1 MKKNSFYKKMIMS
14 VAGAALV
21 SVGLNQSPNNAFNS
35 GVTEVS
41 AAKKTKKVKTV
52 GANSAVYQK
61 KGKKMVKTKKTIKV
75 GKKVHV
81 YAKKTV
87 KGKTYYKIGK
97 NQYVKA
103 ANVDGKTRKAG
114 KKTVLYTRS
123 GKVIKNRKVRKGQKI
138 KVYGGVVTIKGK
150 KYYSTKYGY
159 IKVSA
164 LTKKAPVVKP
174 NNDTSDNTSTPT
186 TTKPVE
192 NNSNGSN
199 GSTTGSNSNG
209 SNSANSSASN
219 SSSSGSIS
227 VPTGN
232 DSSSNNTGSNG
243 SSSNG
248 GSSNGSGST
257 GSSSNNTN
265 SNSSDN
271 NSSNSSGSN
280 SSDNNSSNGSGS
292 NSSDNN
298 SNDSDSN
305 SSGNNSSND
314 SGSNSSDNN
323 NSNSSGSNSSDNNSS
338 NDSGSNSSE
347 NNNSNDSG
355 SSSSDNN
362 SSNGSGSSSSD
373 NNSSN
378 DSGSNSSDNN
388 NSNSSGSN
396 SSDNNSNDSGS
407 NSSDNNSSN
416 DSGSNSSD
424 NNSSNGSGSNSSDN
438 NSSNSSESNYAENT
452 IVIPSDYT
460 LEKVNKAD
468 ASGATTEDIRALDN
482 ASSTGMK
489 TNKFKSESQAD
500 DEEIVDLNALTDS
513 QSKELSDFFVKM
525 LNSVRAQ
532 LNEKPIHTD
541 PNNQKLANDIAAI
554 YLRNKKFGFVT
565 ETEPTGHYV
574 KGIVEAAHNN
584 GLNIHENN
592 IEDLNTNFQIEGSTS
607 IFTEKT
613 SMTQAK
619 KFVYNAIVG
628 MLFGGTTEEDGTIK
642 EGTEYHHAASLLK
655 DDNLTGAVSFHN
667 AKPDSGLGAGY
678 GVTVTHFILINQSTI
693 DYSTYNGGTYMPTS
707 QN

>member
-41 AAKKTKKVKTV
+41 AAKKTKKAKTV
-52 GANSAVYQK
+52 GANSVVYQK

-97 NQYVKA
+97 NQYIKA
-103 ANVDGKTRKAG
+103 ANVDGKTRQAG

-123 GKVIKNRKVRKGQKI
+123 GKVIKNSKVRKGQKI

-164 LTKKAPVVKP
+164 LDKKAPVAKP
-174 NNDTSDNTSTPT
+174 DNDTSDNTSTPT

-199 GSTTGSNSNG
+199 GSTAGSNSNG
-209 SNSANSSASN
+209 SNAANSSASN
-219 SSSSGSIS
+219 SSSSSSIS

-271 NSSNSSGSN
+271 NSSN
-280 SSDNNSSNGSGS
+280 
-292 NSSDNN
+292 
-298 SNDSDSN
+298 
-305 SSGNNSSND
+305 
-314 SGSNSSDNN
+314 
-323 NSNSSGSNSSDNNSS
+323 
-338 NDSGSNSSE
+338 
-347 NNNSNDSG
+347 
-355 SSSSDNN
+355 
-362 SSNGSGSSSSD
+362 
-373 NNSSN
+373 
-378 DSGSNSSDNN
+378 
-388 NSNSSGSN
+388 
-396 SSDNNSNDSGS
+396 DSGS
-407 NSSDNNSSN
+407 NSSDNNSS
-416 DSGSNSSD
+416 DS
-424 NNSSNGSGSNSSDN
+424 SGSNSSDN
-438 NSSNSSESNYAENT
+438 NSSNSSDSNSSDNNNSNSSESNYAVNT
-452 IVIPSDYT
+452 IVIPKDYT
-460 LEKVNKAD
+460 WEKVSKAD
-468 ASGATTEDIRALDN
+468 KEPIDENLRALDR
-482 ASSTGMK
+482 ASSEGMK
-489 TNKFKSESQAD
+489 TNRFKSESKND
-500 DEEIVDLNALTDS
+500 DEEIIDLNKLTKD
-513 QSKELSDFFVKM
+513 QNIKLTNFFIKI
-525 LNSVRAQ
+525 LNSARTQ
-532 LNEKPIHTD
+532 LGLKEIYAD
-541 PNNQKLANDIAAI
+541 PKNQKLANDIAAI
-554 YLRNKKFGFVT
+554 YLRDKKFGFVT

-584 GLNIHENN
+584 GLNIYENN
-592 IEDLNTNFQIEGSTS
+592 IEDANINFQTDGSTS
-607 IFTEKT
+607 RFTEKT

-619 KFVYNAIVG
+619 KFVYDGIVG
-628 MLFGGTTEEDGTIK
+628 MLFGGTTEEDGTIR
-642 EGTEYHHAASLLK
+642 EGTEYHHAASLLA

-693 DYSTYNGGTYMPTS
+693 DYSNYNGGTYKPAD
-707 QN
+707 QK

>member
-97 NQYVKA
+97 NQYIKA

-123 GKVIKNRKVRKGQKI
+123 GKVIKNSKVRKGQKI

-292 NSSDNN
+292 NSS
-298 SNDSDSN
+298 
-305 SSGNNSSND
+305 
-314 SGSNSSDNN
+314 
-323 NSNSSGSNSSDNNSS
+323 
-338 NDSGSNSSE
+338 
-347 NNNSNDSG
+347 NNNSND
-355 SSSSDNN
+355 
-362 SSNGSGSSSSD
+362 
-373 NNSSN
+373 
-378 DSGSNSSDNN
+378 
-388 NSNSSGSN
+388 SGSN

-407 NSSDNNSSN
+407 NSSDNNNSN
-416 DSGSNSSD
+416 DSGSNSSG
-424 NNSSNGSGSNSSDN
+424 NNSSNGSDSNSSGNNSSNDSDSNSSDN

-525 LNSVRAQ
+525 LNSVRVQ

-554 YLRNKKFGFVT
+554 YLKNKKFGFVT
-565 ETEPTGHYV
+565 KTEPTGHYV
-574 KGIVEAAHNN
+574 NGIVQAAQNN
-584 GLNIHENN
+584 GLNIDDNY

-619 KFVYNAIVG
+619 KFVYDAIVG
-628 MLFGGTTEEDGTIK
+628 MLFGGTTEEDGTIR

-693 DYSTYNGGTYMPTS
+693 DYSNKYGGTYKPTS

>member
-97 NQYVKA
+97 NQYIKA
-103 ANVDGKTRKAG
+103 ANVDGKTREAG

-123 GKVIKNRKVRKGQKI
+123 GKVIKNSKVRKGQKI

-271 NSSNSSGSN
+271 NNSNSSSSN
-280 SSDNNSSNGSGS
+280 SSDNNS
-292 NSSDNN
+292 
-298 SNDSDSN
+298 
-305 SSGNNSSND
+305 
-314 SGSNSSDNN
+314 
-323 NSNSSGSNSSDNNSS
+323 
-338 NDSGSNSSE
+338 
-347 NNNSNDSG
+347 
-355 SSSSDNN
+355 
-362 SSNGSGSSSSD
+362 
-373 NNSSN
+373 
-378 DSGSNSSDNN
+378 
-388 NSNSSGSN
+388 
-396 SSDNNSNDSGS
+396 SNDSGS

-424 NNSSNGSGSNSSDN
+424 NNSSNGSGSNSSDNNSSNDSGSSSSDNNNSNGSGSNSSDNNSNDSGSNSSDNNNSNSSGSNSSDNSSNDSGSNSSDNSSNDSGSNSSDN

-500 DEEIVDLNALTDS
+500 DEKIVDLNALTNS

-525 LNSVRAQ
+525 LNSVRVQ

-554 YLRNKKFGFVT
+554 YLKNKKFGFVT

-574 KGIVEAAHNN
+574 NGIVQAAQNN
-584 GLNIHENN
+584 GLNINDN
-592 IEDLNTNFQIEGSTS
+592 YIEDLNTNFQIEGSTS
-607 IFTEKT
+607 IFTEKI

-619 KFVYNAIVG
+619 KFVYDAIVG
-628 MLFGGTTEEDGTIK
+628 MLFGGTTEEDGTIR

-693 DYSTYNGGTYMPTS
+693 EYSNRHGGTYKPTG
-707 QN
+707 QK

>member
-1 MKKNSFYKKMIMS
+1 MS

-35 GVTEVS
+35 GVTDVS
-41 AAKKTKKVKTV
+41 AAKKTKKAKTV

-81 YAKKTV
+81 FAKKTV

-97 NQYVKA
+97 NQYIKA

-123 GKVIKNRKVRKGQKI
+123 GKVIKNSKVRKGQKI
-138 KVYGGVVTIKGK
+138 KVYGGLVTIKGK

-164 LTKKAPVVKP
+164 LAKKAPVVKP

-186 TTKPVE
+186 TPKPVE

-199 GSTTGSNSNG
+199 GSTAGSNSNG
-209 SNSANSSASN
+209 SNATNSSVSN

-271 NSSNSSGSN
+271 NSSNESGST
-280 SSDNNSSNGSGS
+280 
-292 NSSDNN
+292 
-298 SNDSDSN
+298 
-305 SSGNNSSND
+305 
-314 SGSNSSDNN
+314 
-323 NSNSSGSNSSDNNSS
+323 
-338 NDSGSNSSE
+338 
-347 NNNSNDSG
+347 
-355 SSSSDNN
+355 
-362 SSNGSGSSSSD
+362 SSD

-388 NSNSSGSN
+388 S
-396 SSDNNSNDSGS
+396 SNDSGS

-525 LNSVRAQ
+525 LNSVRVQ

-541 PNNQKLANDIAAI
+541 PKNQKLANDIAAI
-554 YLRNKKFGFVT
+554 YLRDKKFGFVT

-584 GLNIHENN
+584 GLNIYENN
-592 IEDLNTNFQIEGSTS
+592 IEDAGINFQTEGSTS

-619 KFVYNAIVG
+619 KFVYGTIVG
-628 MLFGGTTEEDGTIK
+628 MLFGGTTKEDGTIR
-642 EGTEYHHAASLLK
+642 EGTEYHHAASLLA

-693 DYSTYNGGTYMPTS
+693 DYSNYKGGTYKPTS

>member
-35 GVTEVS
+35 SVTEVS
-41 AAKKTKKVKTV
+41 AAKKTKKAKTV

-81 YAKKTV
+81 IAKKTV

-97 NQYVKA
+97 NQYIKA

-138 KVYGGVVTIKGK
+138 KVYGGLVTIKGK

-186 TTKPVE
+186 TNKPVE

-199 GSTTGSNSNG
+199 GSTAGSNSNG
-209 SNSANSSASN
+209 SNATNSSASN
-219 SSSSGSIS
+219 SSSSGNIS

-248 GSSNGSGST
+248 SSSNGSGST

-280 SSDNNSSNGSGS
+280 SSDNNSSNS
-292 NSSDNN
+292 
-298 SNDSDSN
+298 
-305 SSGNNSSND
+305 

-323 NSNSSGSNSSDNNSS
+323 NSNGSESNSSDNNSS
-338 NDSGSNSSE
+338 NDSGS
-347 NNNSNDSG
+347 
-355 SSSSDNN
+355 SSSDNN
-362 SSNGSGSSSSD
+362 SSD
-373 NNSSN
+373 
-378 DSGSNSSDNN
+378 
-388 NSNSSGSN
+388 SSGSN
-396 SSDNNSNDSGS
+396 SG
-407 NSSDNNSSN
+407 
-416 DSGSNSSD
+416 
-424 NNSSNGSGSNSSDN
+424 DN
-438 NSSNSSESNYAENT
+438 NSSNSSETNYAENT
-452 IVIPSDYT
+452 IVIPKDYT
-460 LEKVNKAD
+460 WEKVSKAD
-468 ASGATTEDIRALDN
+468 KEPIDENLRALDR
-482 ASSTGMK
+482 ASSEGMK
-489 TNKFKSESQAD
+489 TNRFKSESKND
-500 DEEIVDLNALTDS
+500 DEEIIDLNKLTKD
-513 QSKELSDFFVKM
+513 QNIKLTNFFIKL
-525 LNSVRAQ
+525 LNSARTQ
-532 LNEKPIHTD
+532 LGLKEIYAD
-541 PNNQKLANDIAAI
+541 PKNQKLANDIAAI
-554 YLRNKKFGFVT
+554 YLRDRKFGLVT
-565 ETEPTGHYV
+565 DTEPTGHYV
-574 KGIVEAAHNN
+574 KGISEAAKKN
-584 GLNIHENN
+584 GLNIEDNY
-592 IEDLNTNFQIEGSTS
+592 IEDLSMNLQTAGPSDIYK
-607 IFTEKT
+607 EKT
-613 SMTQAK
+613 SITQAK
-619 KFVYNAIVG
+619 QFIYDGIVG
-628 MLFGGTTEEDGTIK
+628 MLFGGTTGNDGTIM
-642 EGTEYHHAASLLK
+642 EGTEYHHARSLLYPT
-655 DDNLTGAVSFHN
+655 NITGAVSFHYGV
-667 AKPDSGLGAGY
+667 PEDGIGAGY
-678 GVTVTHFILINQSTI
+678 GEVVTHFILIPDFAIQVSDSNK
-693 DYSTYNGGTYMPTS
+693 GTYKPTS

>member
-1 MKKNSFYKKMIMS
+1 MKKNSFYKKMMMS

-35 GVTEVS
+35 GVTDVS
-41 AAKKTKKVKTV
+41 AAKKTKNAKTV
-52 GANSAVYQK
+52 GANSVVYQK

-97 NQYVKA
+97 NQYIKA

-164 LTKKAPVVKP
+164 LAKKAPVVKP

-199 GSTTGSNSNG
+199 GSTAGSNSNG
-209 SNSANSSASN
+209 SNAANSSASN
-219 SSSSGSIS
+219 SSSSGSTS

-271 NSSNSSGSN
+271 NSSN
-280 SSDNNSSNGSGS
+280 
-292 NSSDNN
+292 
-298 SNDSDSN
+298 
-305 SSGNNSSND
+305 
-314 SGSNSSDNN
+314 
-323 NSNSSGSNSSDNNSS
+323 
-338 NDSGSNSSE
+338 
-347 NNNSNDSG
+347 
-355 SSSSDNN
+355 
-362 SSNGSGSSSSD
+362 
-373 NNSSN
+373 
-378 DSGSNSSDNN
+378 
-388 NSNSSGSN
+388 
-396 SSDNNSNDSGS
+396 DSGS

-416 DSGSNSSD
+416 DSGSNGSD
-424 NNSSNGSGSNSSDN
+424 NNSSDSSGSNSSDN

-525 LNSVRAQ
+525 LNSVRVQ

-541 PNNQKLANDIAAI
+541 PKNQKLANDIAAI
-554 YLRNKKFGFVT
+554 YLRDKKFGFVT

-584 GLNIHENN
+584 GLNIYENN
-592 IEDLNTNFQIEGSTS
+592 IEDAGINFQTEGSTS

-619 KFVYNAIVG
+619 KFVYGTIVG
-628 MLFGGTTEEDGTIK
+628 MLFGGTTKEDGTIR
-642 EGTEYHHAASLLK
+642 EGTEYHHAASLLA

-693 DYSTYNGGTYMPTS
+693 DYSNYKGGTYKPTS

>member
-41 AAKKTKKVKTV
+41 AAKKTKKAKTV
-52 GANSAVYQK
+52 GANSVVYQK

-97 NQYVKA
+97 NQYIKA
-103 ANVDGKTRKAG
+103 ANVDGKTRQAG

-123 GKVIKNRKVRKGQKI
+123 GKVIKNSKVRKGQKI

-164 LTKKAPVVKP
+164 LAKKAPVVKP
-174 NNDTSDNTSTPT
+174 DNDTSDNTSTPT

-199 GSTTGSNSNG
+199 GSTAGSNSNG
-209 SNSANSSASN
+209 SNAANSSASN
-219 SSSSGSIS
+219 SSSSGSTS

-280 SSDNNSSNGSGS
+280 SSDNNNSNGSE
-292 NSSDNN
+292 
-298 SNDSDSN
+298 
-305 SSGNNSSND
+305 
-314 SGSNSSDNN
+314 
-323 NSNSSGSNSSDNNSS
+323 SNSSDNNSS
-338 NDSGSNSSE
+338 N
-347 NNNSNDSG
+347 
-355 SSSSDNN
+355 SSD
-362 SSNGSGSSSSD
+362 
-373 NNSSN
+373 
-378 DSGSNSSDNN
+378 
-388 NSNSSGSN
+388 
-396 SSDNNSNDSGS
+396 
-407 NSSDNNSSN
+407 
-416 DSGSNSSD
+416 
-424 NNSSNGSGSNSSDN
+424 SNSSDN

-500 DEEIVDLNALTDS
+500 DEEIVDLNSLTDS

-554 YLRNKKFGFVT
+554 YLRDKKFGFVT

-584 GLNIHENN
+584 GLNIYENN
-592 IEDLNTNFQIEGSTS
+592 IEDAAINFQTEGSTS

-619 KFVYNAIVG
+619 KFVYDAIVG
-628 MLFGGTTEEDGTIK
+628 MLFGGTTEKDGTIR
-642 EGTEYHHAASLLK
+642 EGTEYHHAASLLA

-678 GVTVTHFILINQSTI
+678 GVTDTHFILINQSTI
-693 DYSTYNGGTYMPTS
+693 DYSNYKGGTYKPAE
-707 QN
+707 QK

>member
-35 GVTEVS
+35 SVTEVS
-41 AAKKTKKVKTV
+41 AAKKTKKAKTV

-81 YAKKTV
+81 IAKKTV

-97 NQYVKA
+97 NQYIKA

-138 KVYGGVVTIKGK
+138 KVYGGLVTIKGK

-186 TTKPVE
+186 TNKPVE

-199 GSTTGSNSNG
+199 GSTAGSNSNG
-209 SNSANSSASN
+209 SNATNSSASN
-219 SSSSGSIS
+219 SSSSGNIS

-271 NSSNSSGSN
+271 NS
-280 SSDNNSSNGSGS
+280 
-292 NSSDNN
+292 
-298 SNDSDSN
+298 
-305 SSGNNSSND
+305 ND

-323 NSNSSGSNSSDNNSS
+323 NSNGS
-338 NDSGSNSSE
+338 E
-347 NNNSNDSG
+347 
-355 SSSSDNN
+355 
-362 SSNGSGSSSSD
+362 
-373 NNSSN
+373 
-378 DSGSNSSDNN
+378 SNSSDNN
-388 NSNSSGSN
+388 NSNGSE
-396 SSDNNSNDSGS
+396 
-407 NSSDNNSSN
+407 
-416 DSGSNSSD
+416 SNSSD
-424 NNSSNGSGSNSSDN
+424 NNSSNGS
-438 NSSNSSESNYAENT
+438 ETNYAENT
-452 IVIPSDYT
+452 IVIPKDYT
-460 LEKVNKAD
+460 WEKVSKAD
-468 ASGATTEDIRALDN
+468 KEPIDENLRALDR
-482 ASSTGMK
+482 ASSEGMK
-489 TNKFKSESQAD
+489 TNRFKSESKND
-500 DEEIVDLNALTDS
+500 DEEIIDLNKLTKD
-513 QSKELSDFFVKM
+513 QNIKLTNFFIKL
-525 LNSVRAQ
+525 LNSARTQ
-532 LNEKPIHTD
+532 LGLKEIYAD
-541 PNNQKLANDIAAI
+541 PKNQKLANDIAAI
-554 YLRNKKFGFVT
+554 YLRDRKFGLVT
-565 ETEPTGHYV
+565 DTEPTGHYV
-574 KGIVEAAHNN
+574 KGISEAAKKN
-584 GLNIHENN
+584 GLNIEDNY
-592 IEDLNTNFQIEGSTS
+592 IEDLSMNLQTAGPSDIYK
-607 IFTEKT
+607 EKT
-613 SMTQAK
+613 SITQAK
-619 KFVYNAIVG
+619 QFIYDGIVG
-628 MLFGGTTEEDGTIK
+628 MLFGGTTGNDGTIM
-642 EGTEYHHAASLLK
+642 EGTEYHHARSLLYPT
-655 DDNLTGAVSFHN
+655 NITGAASFHYGVPEN
-667 AKPDSGLGAGY
+667 GIGAGY
-678 GVTVTHFILINQSTI
+678 GEVVTHFILIADFAIQNS
-693 DYSTYNGGTYMPTS
+693 DSNKGTYKPTG

>member
-97 NQYVKA
+97 NQYIKA

-192 NNSNGSN
+192 NNNNGSN

-271 NSSNSSGSN
+271 NNSNSSSSN
-280 SSDNNSSNGSGS
+280 SSDNNS
-292 NSSDNN
+292 
-298 SNDSDSN
+298 
-305 SSGNNSSND
+305 
-314 SGSNSSDNN
+314 
-323 NSNSSGSNSSDNNSS
+323 
-338 NDSGSNSSE
+338 
-347 NNNSNDSG
+347 
-355 SSSSDNN
+355 
-362 SSNGSGSSSSD
+362 
-373 NNSSN
+373 
-378 DSGSNSSDNN
+378 
-388 NSNSSGSN
+388 
-396 SSDNNSNDSGS
+396 SNDSGS

-438 NSSNSSESNYAENT
+438 NSSNSSETNYAENT
-452 IVIPSDYT
+452 IVIPKDYT
-460 LEKVNKAD
+460 WEKVSKAD
-468 ASGATTEDIRALDN
+468 KEPIDENLRALDR
-482 ASSTGMK
+482 ASSEGMK
-489 TNKFKSESQAD
+489 TNRFKSESKND
-500 DEEIVDLNALTDS
+500 DEEIIDLNKLTKD
-513 QSKELSDFFVKM
+513 QNIKLTNFFIKL
-525 LNSVRAQ
+525 LNSARTQ
-532 LNEKPIHTD
+532 LGLKEIYAD
-541 PNNQKLANDIAAI
+541 PKNQKLANDIAAI
-554 YLRNKKFGFVT
+554 YLRDRKFGLVT
-565 ETEPTGHYV
+565 DTEPTGHYV
-574 KGIVEAAHNN
+574 KGISEAAKKN
-584 GLNIHENN
+584 GLNIEDNY
-592 IEDLNTNFQIEGSTS
+592 IEDLSMNLQTAGPSDIYK
-607 IFTEKT
+607 EKT
-613 SMTQAK
+613 SITQAK
-619 KFVYNAIVG
+619 QFIYDGIVG
-628 MLFGGTTEEDGTIK
+628 MLFGGTTGNDGTIM
-642 EGTEYHHAASLLK
+642 EGTEYHHARSLLYPT
-655 DDNLTGAVSFHN
+655 NITGAVSFHYGV
-667 AKPDSGLGAGY
+667 PEDGIGAGY
-678 GVTVTHFILINQSTI
+678 GEVVTHFILIPDFAIQVSDSNK
-693 DYSTYNGGTYMPTS
+693 GTYKPTG
-707 QN
+707 QK

>member
-1 MKKNSFYKKMIMS
+1 MKKNSFYKKMMMS

-41 AAKKTKKVKTV
+41 AAKKTKKAKTV

-97 NQYVKA
+97 NQYIKA

-138 KVYGGVVTIKGK
+138 KVYGGVVNIKGK

-164 LTKKAPVVKP
+164 LAKKAPVVKP
-174 NNDTSDNTSTPT
+174 KNDTSDNTSTPT

-199 GSTTGSNSNG
+199 GSTAGSNSNG
-209 SNSANSSASN
+209 SNAANSSASN

-271 NSSNSSGSN
+271 NSSN
-280 SSDNNSSNGSGS
+280 D
-292 NSSDNN
+292 
-298 SNDSDSN
+298 
-305 SSGNNSSND
+305 
-314 SGSNSSDNN
+314 
-323 NSNSSGSNSSDNNSS
+323 
-338 NDSGSNSSE
+338 
-347 NNNSNDSG
+347 
-355 SSSSDNN
+355 
-362 SSNGSGSSSSD
+362 
-373 NNSSN
+373 
-378 DSGSNSSDNN
+378 
-388 NSNSSGSN
+388 SGSN

-407 NSSDNNSSN
+407 NSSDNSNSNS
-416 DSGSNSSD
+416 SGSNSSD
-424 NNSSNGSGSNSSDN
+424 NNSSNGS
-438 NSSNSSESNYAENT
+438 ETNYAENT
-452 IVIPSDYT
+452 IVIPKDYT
-460 LEKVNKAD
+460 WEKVSKAD
-468 ASGATTEDIRALDN
+468 KEPIDENLRALDR
-482 ASSTGMK
+482 ASSEGMK
-489 TNKFKSESQAD
+489 TNRFKSESKND
-500 DEEIVDLNALTDS
+500 DEEIIDLNKLTKD
-513 QSKELSDFFVKM
+513 QNIKLTNFFIKL
-525 LNSVRAQ
+525 LNSARTQ
-532 LNEKPIHTD
+532 LGLKEIYAD
-541 PNNQKLANDIAAI
+541 PKNQKLANDIAAI
-554 YLRNKKFGFVT
+554 YLRDRKFGLVT
-565 ETEPTGHYV
+565 DTEPTGHYV
-574 KGIVEAAHNN
+574 KGIVEAAHDN
-584 GLNIHENN
+584 GLNIDNN
-592 IEDLNTNFQIEGSTS
+592 YIEDLSMNFQTAGPSDIYK
-607 IFTEKT
+607 EKT

-619 KFVYNAIVG
+619 QFIYDGIVG
-628 MLFGGTTEEDGTIK
+628 MLFGGTTGNDGTIM
-642 EGTEYHHAASLLK
+642 EGTEYHHARSLLYPT
-655 DDNLTGAVSFHN
+655 NITGAASFHYGVPEN
-667 AKPDSGLGAGY
+667 GIGAGY
-678 GVTVTHFILINQSTI
+678 GEVVTHFILIADFAIQNS
-693 DYSTYNGGTYMPTS
+693 DSNKGTYKPTG

>member
-1 MKKNSFYKKMIMS
+1 MKKNSFYKKMMMS
-14 VAGAALV
+14 VAGAALL
-21 SVGLNQSPNNAFNS
+21 SVGLSQTPNNAFSS

-41 AAKKTKKVKTV
+41 AAKRTKKAKTV
-52 GANSAVYQK
+52 GANSVVYQK

-97 NQYVKA
+97 NQYIKA
-103 ANVDGKTRKAG
+103 ANVDGKTRQAG

-123 GKVIKNRKVRKGQKI
+123 GKVIKNSKVRKGQKI

-164 LTKKAPVVKP
+164 LAKKAPVVKP

-199 GSTTGSNSNG
+199 GSTAGSNSNG
-209 SNSANSSASN
+209 SNAANSSASN
-219 SSSSGSIS
+219 SSSSGSTS

-232 DSSSNNTGSNG
+232 DSSSNNTTSNG

-248 GSSNGSGST
+248 GSSNGTGST
-257 GSSSNNTN
+257 GSGLNDSG

-280 SSDNNSSNGSGS
+280 GSNNS
-292 NSSDNN
+292 
-298 SNDSDSN
+298 
-305 SSGNNSSND
+305 
-314 SGSNSSDNN
+314 
-323 NSNSSGSNSSDNNSS
+323 
-338 NDSGSNSSE
+338 
-347 NNNSNDSG
+347 
-355 SSSSDNN
+355 
-362 SSNGSGSSSSD
+362 
-373 NNSSN
+373 
-378 DSGSNSSDNN
+378 
-388 NSNSSGSN
+388 
-396 SSDNNSNDSGS
+396 SNDSGS

-424 NNSSNGSGSNSSDN
+424 NNSSN
-438 NSSNSSESNYAENT
+438 SSETNYAENT
-452 IVIPSDYT
+452 IVIPKDYT

-468 ASGATTEDIRALDN
+468 ASDATTEDIRALDN

-489 TNKFKSESQAD
+489 TNKFKSESKTD

-513 QSKELSDFFVKM
+513 QSKKISDFFVKM

-532 LNEKPIHTD
+532 LNLKPIHTD

-554 YLRNKKFGFVT
+554 YLRDKKFGFVT
-565 ETEPTGHYV
+565 DTEPTGHYV
-574 KGIVEAAHNN
+574 KGIVEAAHKN
-584 GLNIHENN
+584 GLNINDNN
-592 IEDLNTNFQIEGSTS
+592 VEDAGINFQTIGSSS

-619 KFVYNAIVG
+619 KFVYDTIVG
-628 MLFGGTTEEDGTIK
+628 MLFGGTTKEDGTIM
-642 EGTEYHHAASLLK
+642 EGTEYHHAASLLA

-693 DYSTYNGGTYMPTS
+693 DYSNYNGGTYKPAE
-707 QN
+707 QK

>member
-14 VAGAALV
+14 VAVAALV

-35 GVTEVS
+35 GVTDVS
-41 AAKKTKKVKTV
+41 AAKKTKKAKTV
-52 GANSAVYQK
+52 GANSVVYQK

-81 YAKKTV
+81 IAKKTV
-87 KGKTYYKIGK
+87 KGKTYYKVGK
-97 NQYVKA
+97 NQYIKA

-123 GKVIKNRKVRKGQKI
+123 GKVIKNSKVRKGQKI
-138 KVYGGVVTIKGK
+138 KIYGGLVTIKGK

-164 LTKKAPVVKP
+164 LAKKAPVVKP

-186 TTKPVE
+186 TNKPVE

-199 GSTTGSNSNG
+199 GSTAGSNSNG
-209 SNSANSSASN
+209 SNATNSSASN

-257 GSSSNNTN
+257 GSSSNNSS

-280 SSDNNSSNGSGS
+280 SSDNNSSNDSGSNSSDNSNSNSSGS

-298 SNDSDSN
+298 NSNDSGSN
-305 SSGNNSSND
+305 SSDNNNSND

-338 NDSGSNSSE
+338 N
-347 NNNSNDSG
+347 
-355 SSSSDNN
+355 SSD
-362 SSNGSGSSSSD
+362 
-373 NNSSN
+373 
-378 DSGSNSSDNN
+378 
-388 NSNSSGSN
+388 
-396 SSDNNSNDSGS
+396 S

-424 NNSSNGSGSNSSDN
+424 NNSSNGSDSNSSDNNSNDSGSNSSDNNSSNGSDSNSSDN

-525 LNSVRAQ
+525 LNSVRVQ

-554 YLRNKKFGFVT
+554 YLKNKKFGFVT

-584 GLNIHENN
+584 GLNIYENN
-592 IEDLNTNFQIEGSTS
+592 IEDAGINFQTEGSTS

-619 KFVYNAIVG
+619 KFVYDTIVG
-628 MLFGGTTEEDGTIK
+628 MLFGGTTKEDGTIR
-642 EGTEYHHAASLLK
+642 EGTEYHHAASLLA

-693 DYSTYNGGTYMPTS
+693 DYSNYNGGTYKPAD
-707 QN
+707 QK

>member
-97 NQYVKA
+97 NQYIKA

-123 GKVIKNRKVRKGQKI
+123 GKVIKNSKVRKGQKI

-199 GSTTGSNSNG
+199 GSTAGSNSNG
-209 SNSANSSASN
+209 SNAANSSASN

-280 SSDNNSSNGSGS
+280 SSDNNNSNGS
-292 NSSDNN
+292 D
-298 SNDSDSN
+298 
-305 SSGNNSSND
+305 
-314 SGSNSSDNN
+314 
-323 NSNSSGSNSSDNNSS
+323 
-338 NDSGSNSSE
+338 
-347 NNNSNDSG
+347 
-355 SSSSDNN
+355 
-362 SSNGSGSSSSD
+362 
-373 NNSSN
+373 
-378 DSGSNSSDNN
+378 
-388 NSNSSGSN
+388 
-396 SSDNNSNDSGS
+396 
-407 NSSDNNSSN
+407 
-416 DSGSNSSD
+416 SNSSD
-424 NNSSNGSGSNSSDN
+424 NNSSNGSDSNSSDN
-438 NSSNSSESNYAENT
+438 NSNSSESNYAENT
-452 IVIPSDYT
+452 IVIPKDYT
-460 LEKVNKAD
+460 WEKVSKAD
-468 ASGATTEDIRALDN
+468 KEPIDENLRALDR
-482 ASSTGMK
+482 ASSEGMK
-489 TNKFKSESQAD
+489 TNRFKSESKND
-500 DEEIVDLNALTDS
+500 DEEIIDLNKLTKD
-513 QSKELSDFFVKM
+513 QNIKLTNFFIKI
-525 LNSVRAQ
+525 LNSARTQ
-532 LNEKPIHTD
+532 LGLKEIYAD
-541 PNNQKLANDIAAI
+541 PKNQKLANDIAAI
-554 YLRNKKFGFVT
+554 YLRDRKFGLVT
-565 ETEPTGHYV
+565 DTEPTGHYV
-574 KGIVEAAHNN
+574 KGIVEAAHDN
-584 GLNIHENN
+584 GLNIDNN
-592 IEDLNTNFQIEGSTS
+592 YIEDLSMNFQTAGPSDIYK
-607 IFTEKT
+607 EKT

-619 KFVYNAIVG
+619 QFIYDGMVG
-628 MLFGGTTEEDGTIK
+628 MLFGGTTGNDGTIM
-642 EGTEYHHAASLLK
+642 EGTEYHHARSLLYPT
-655 DDNLTGAVSFHN
+655 NITGAASFHYGVPEN
-667 AKPDSGLGAGY
+667 GIGAGY
-678 GVTVTHFILINQSTI
+678 GEVVTHFILIADFAIQVSDSNK
-693 DYSTYNGGTYMPTS
+693 GTYKPTG

>member
-97 NQYVKA
+97 NQYIKA

-174 NNDTSDNTSTPT
+174 NNDVSDNTSTPT
-186 TTKPVE
+186 NTKPVE

-248 GSSNGSGST
+248 SSSNGSGST

-271 NSSNSSGSN
+271 NSSN
-280 SSDNNSSNGSGS
+280 
-292 NSSDNN
+292 
-298 SNDSDSN
+298 
-305 SSGNNSSND
+305 
-314 SGSNSSDNN
+314 
-323 NSNSSGSNSSDNNSS
+323 
-338 NDSGSNSSE
+338 
-347 NNNSNDSG
+347 
-355 SSSSDNN
+355 
-362 SSNGSGSSSSD
+362 
-373 NNSSN
+373 
-378 DSGSNSSDNN
+378 
-388 NSNSSGSN
+388 
-396 SSDNNSNDSGS
+396 DSGS
-407 NSSDNNSSN
+407 NSSDNNSS
-416 DSGSNSSD
+416 DS
-424 NNSSNGSGSNSSDN
+424 SGSNSSDN
-438 NSSNSSESNYAENT
+438 NSSNSSDSNSSDNNNSNSSESNYAVNT
-452 IVIPSDYT
+452 IVIPKDYT
-460 LEKVNKAD
+460 WEKVSKAD
-468 ASGATTEDIRALDN
+468 KEPIDENLRALDR
-482 ASSTGMK
+482 ASSEGMK
-489 TNKFKSESQAD
+489 TNRFKSESKND
-500 DEEIVDLNALTDS
+500 DEEIIDLNKLTKD
-513 QSKELSDFFVKM
+513 QNIKLTNFFIKI
-525 LNSVRAQ
+525 LNSARTQ
-532 LNEKPIHTD
+532 LGLKEIYAD
-541 PNNQKLANDIAAI
+541 PKNQKLANDIAAI
-554 YLRNKKFGFVT
+554 YLRDKKFGFVT

-584 GLNIHENN
+584 GLNIYENN
-592 IEDLNTNFQIEGSTS
+592 IEDAGINFQTEGSTS

-619 KFVYNAIVG
+619 KFVYGTIVG
-628 MLFGGTTEEDGTIK
+628 MLFGGTTKEDGTIR
-642 EGTEYHHAASLLK
+642 EGTEYHHAASLLA

-693 DYSTYNGGTYMPTS
+693 DYSNYKGGTYKPTS

>member
-97 NQYVKA
+97 NQYIKA

-123 GKVIKNRKVRKGQKI
+123 GKVIKNSKVRKGQKI

-292 NSSDNN
+292 NSSNN
-298 SNDSDSN
+298 N
-305 SSGNNSSND
+305 SND

-323 NSNSSGSNSSDNNSS
+323 NSN
-338 NDSGSNSSE
+338 DSGSNSS
-347 NNNSNDSG
+347 G
-355 SSSSDNN
+355 NN
-362 SSNGSGSSSSD
+362 SSNGSD
-373 NNSSN
+373 
-378 DSGSNSSDNN
+378 
-388 NSNSSGSN
+388 
-396 SSDNNSNDSGS
+396 
-407 NSSDNNSSN
+407 
-416 DSGSNSSD
+416 
-424 NNSSNGSGSNSSDN
+424 SNSSDN

-468 ASGATTEDIRALDN
+468 ASGATPEDIRALDN

-525 LNSVRAQ
+525 LNSVRVQ

-554 YLRNKKFGFVT
+554 YLKDKKFGFVT

-574 KGIVEAAHNN
+574 NGIVQAAQNN
-584 GLNIHENN
+584 GLNIDDNY

-613 SMTQAK
+613 SMTRAK
-619 KFVYNAIVG
+619 KFVYDAIVG
-628 MLFGGTTEEDGTIK
+628 MLFGGTTEEDGTIR

-693 DYSTYNGGTYMPTS
+693 EYSNRHGGTYKPTS

>member
-248 GSSNGSGST
+248 GSSNGT
-257 GSSSNNTN
+257 G
-265 SNSSDN
+265 SDN

-280 SSDNNSSNGSGS
+280 SSDNNSSNDSGS

-298 SNDSDSN
+298 SSNDSGSN
-305 SSGNNSSND
+305 GSDNNSSND
-314 SGSNSSDNN
+314 SGSNSSDNNNSNDSGSNSSDNNSSNGSGSNSSDNN

-338 NDSGSNSSE
+338 NGSE
-347 NNNSNDSG
+347 T
-355 SSSSDNN
+355 
-362 SSNGSGSSSSD
+362 
-373 NNSSN
+373 
-378 DSGSNSSDNN
+378 
-388 NSNSSGSN
+388 
-396 SSDNNSNDSGS
+396 
-407 NSSDNNSSN
+407 
-416 DSGSNSSD
+416 
-424 NNSSNGSGSNSSDN
+424 
-438 NSSNSSESNYAENT
+438 NYAENT
-452 IVIPSDYT
+452 IVIPKDYT
-460 LEKVNKAD
+460 WEKVSKAD
-468 ASGATTEDIRALDN
+468 KEPIDENLRALDR
-482 ASSTGMK
+482 ASSEGMK
-489 TNKFKSESQAD
+489 TNRFKSESKND
-500 DEEIVDLNALTDS
+500 DEEIIDLNKLTKD
-513 QSKELSDFFVKM
+513 QNIKLTNFFIKL
-525 LNSVRAQ
+525 LNSARTQ
-532 LNEKPIHTD
+532 LGLKEIYAD
-541 PNNQKLANDIAAI
+541 PKNQKLANDIAAI
-554 YLRNKKFGFVT
+554 YLRDRKFGLVT
-565 ETEPTGHYV
+565 DTEPTGHYV
-574 KGIVEAAHNN
+574 KGIVEAAHDN
-584 GLNIHENN
+584 GLNIDNN
-592 IEDLNTNFQIEGSTS
+592 YIEDLSMNFQTAGPSDIYN
-607 IFTEKT
+607 EKT

-619 KFVYNAIVG
+619 QFIYDGIVG
-628 MLFGGTTEEDGTIK
+628 MLFGGTTGNDGTIM
-642 EGTEYHHAASLLK
+642 EGTEYHHARSLLYPT
-655 DDNLTGAVSFHN
+655 NITGAASFHYGVPEN
-667 AKPDSGLGAGY
+667 GIGAGY
-678 GVTVTHFILINQSTI
+678 GEVVTHFILIADFAIQNS
-693 DYSTYNGGTYMPTS
+693 DSNKGTYKPTG

>member
-97 NQYVKA
+97 NQYIKA

-123 GKVIKNRKVRKGQKI
+123 GKVIKNSKVRKGQKI

-199 GSTTGSNSNG
+199 GSTAGSNSNG
-209 SNSANSSASN
+209 SNAANSSASN

-280 SSDNNSSNGSGS
+280 SSDNNNSNGS
-292 NSSDNN
+292 D
-298 SNDSDSN
+298 
-305 SSGNNSSND
+305 
-314 SGSNSSDNN
+314 
-323 NSNSSGSNSSDNNSS
+323 
-338 NDSGSNSSE
+338 
-347 NNNSNDSG
+347 
-355 SSSSDNN
+355 
-362 SSNGSGSSSSD
+362 
-373 NNSSN
+373 
-378 DSGSNSSDNN
+378 
-388 NSNSSGSN
+388 
-396 SSDNNSNDSGS
+396 
-407 NSSDNNSSN
+407 
-416 DSGSNSSD
+416 SNSSD
-424 NNSSNGSGSNSSDN
+424 NNSSNGSDSNSSDN
-438 NSSNSSESNYAENT
+438 NSNSSESNYAENT
-452 IVIPSDYT
+452 IVIPKDYT
-460 LEKVNKAD
+460 WEKVSKAD
-468 ASGATTEDIRALDN
+468 KEPIDENLRALDR
-482 ASSTGMK
+482 ASSEGMK
-489 TNKFKSESQAD
+489 TNRFKSESKND
-500 DEEIVDLNALTDS
+500 DEEIIDLNKLTKD
-513 QSKELSDFFVKM
+513 QNIKLTNFFIKI
-525 LNSVRAQ
+525 LNSARTQ
-532 LNEKPIHTD
+532 LGLKEIYAD
-541 PNNQKLANDIAAI
+541 PKNQKLANDIAAI
-554 YLRNKKFGFVT
+554 YLRDRKFGLVT
-565 ETEPTGHYV
+565 DTEPTGHYV
-574 KGIVEAAHNN
+574 KGIVEAAHDN
-584 GLNIHENN
+584 GLNIDNN
-592 IEDLNTNFQIEGSTS
+592 YIEDLSMNFQTAGPSDIYE
-607 IFTEKT
+607 EKT

-619 KFVYNAIVG
+619 QFIYDGMVG
-628 MLFGGTTEEDGTIK
+628 MLFGGTTGNDGTIM
-642 EGTEYHHAASLLK
+642 EGTEYHHARSLLYPT
-655 DDNLTGAVSFHN
+655 NITGAASFHYGVPEN
-667 AKPDSGLGAGY
+667 GIGAGY
-678 GVTVTHFILINQSTI
+678 GEVVTHFILIADFAIQVSDSNK
-693 DYSTYNGGTYMPTS
+693 GTYKPTG

>member
-41 AAKKTKKVKTV
+41 AAKKTKKAKTV

-81 YAKKTV
+81 IAKKTV

-97 NQYVKA
+97 NQYIKA

-123 GKVIKNRKVRKGQKI
+123 GKVIKNSKVRKGQKI

-271 NSSNSSGSN
+271 N
-280 SSDNNSSNGSGS
+280 
-292 NSSDNN
+292 
-298 SNDSDSN
+298 
-305 SSGNNSSND
+305 
-314 SGSNSSDNN
+314 

-338 NDSGSNSSE
+338 NDSGSNSSD
-347 NNNSNDSG
+347 NNSSNDSG

-378 DSGSNSSDNN
+378 G
-388 NSNSSGSN
+388 
-396 SSDNNSNDSGS
+396 SGS

-424 NNSSNGSGSNSSDN
+424 NNSSNGSDSNSSGNNSSNGSDSNSSGNNSSNGSDSNSSDN

-468 ASGATTEDIRALDN
+468 ASGATPEDIRALDN

-525 LNSVRAQ
+525 LNSVRVQ

-554 YLRNKKFGFVT
+554 YLKDKKFGFVT

-574 KGIVEAAHNN
+574 NGIVQAAQNN
-584 GLNIHENN
+584 GLNIDDNY

-613 SMTQAK
+613 SMTRAK
-619 KFVYNAIVG
+619 KFVYDAIVG

-693 DYSTYNGGTYMPTS
+693 DYSNYNGGTYKPTS

>member
-35 GVTEVS
+35 SVTEVS
-41 AAKKTKKVKTV
+41 AAKKTKKAKTV

-81 YAKKTV
+81 IAKKTV

-97 NQYVKA
+97 NQYIKA

-138 KVYGGVVTIKGK
+138 KVYGGLVTIKGK

-174 NNDTSDNTSTPT
+174 DNDTSDNTSTPT

-199 GSTTGSNSNG
+199 GSTAGSNSNG
-209 SNSANSSASN
+209 SNATNSSASN
-219 SSSSGSIS
+219 SSSSGNIS

-248 GSSNGSGST
+248 SSSNGSGST

-280 SSDNNSSNGSGS
+280 SSDNNSSNS
-292 NSSDNN
+292 
-298 SNDSDSN
+298 
-305 SSGNNSSND
+305 

-323 NSNSSGSNSSDNNSS
+323 NSNGSESNSSDNNSS
-338 NDSGSNSSE
+338 NDSGS
-347 NNNSNDSG
+347 
-355 SSSSDNN
+355 SSSDNN
-362 SSNGSGSSSSD
+362 SSD
-373 NNSSN
+373 
-378 DSGSNSSDNN
+378 
-388 NSNSSGSN
+388 SSGSN
-396 SSDNNSNDSGS
+396 SG
-407 NSSDNNSSN
+407 
-416 DSGSNSSD
+416 
-424 NNSSNGSGSNSSDN
+424 DN
-438 NSSNSSESNYAENT
+438 NSSNSSETNYAENT
-452 IVIPSDYT
+452 IVIPKDYT
-460 LEKVNKAD
+460 WEKVSKAD
-468 ASGATTEDIRALDN
+468 KEPIDENLRALDR
-482 ASSTGMK
+482 ASSEGMK
-489 TNKFKSESQAD
+489 TNRFKSESKND
-500 DEEIVDLNALTDS
+500 DEEIIDLNKLTKD
-513 QSKELSDFFVKM
+513 QNIKLTNFFIKL
-525 LNSVRAQ
+525 LNSARTQ
-532 LNEKPIHTD
+532 LGLKEIYAD
-541 PNNQKLANDIAAI
+541 PKNQKLANDIAAI
-554 YLRNKKFGFVT
+554 YLRDRKFGLVT
-565 ETEPTGHYV
+565 DTEPTGHYV
-574 KGIVEAAHNN
+574 KGISEAAKKN
-584 GLNIHENN
+584 GLNIEDNY
-592 IEDLNTNFQIEGSTS
+592 IEDLSMNLQTAGPSDIYK
-607 IFTEKT
+607 EKT
-613 SMTQAK
+613 SITQAK
-619 KFVYNAIVG
+619 QFIYDGIVG
-628 MLFGGTTEEDGTIK
+628 MLFGGTTGNDGTIM
-642 EGTEYHHAASLLK
+642 EGTEYHHARSLLYPT
-655 DDNLTGAVSFHN
+655 NITGAVSFHYGV
-667 AKPDSGLGAGY
+667 PEDGIGAGY
-678 GVTVTHFILINQSTI
+678 GEVVTHFILIPDFAIQVSDSNK
-693 DYSTYNGGTYMPTS
+693 GTYKPTS

>member
-21 SVGLNQSPNNAFNS
+21 SVGLNQSPKNAFNS

-41 AAKKTKKVKTV
+41 AARKTKKAKTV

-81 YAKKTV
+81 IAKKTV

-97 NQYVKA
+97 NQYIKA

-186 TTKPVE
+186 NTKPVE

-209 SNSANSSASN
+209 SNAANSSASN

-227 VPTGN
+227 VPIGN

-271 NSSNSSGSN
+271 NSSN
-280 SSDNNSSNGSGS
+280 
-292 NSSDNN
+292 
-298 SNDSDSN
+298 
-305 SSGNNSSND
+305 D

-323 NSNSSGSNSSDNNSS
+323 NSNGSESNSSDNNSS
-338 NDSGSNSSE
+338 NDSGS
-347 NNNSNDSG
+347 
-355 SSSSDNN
+355 SSSDH
-362 SSNGSGSSSSD
+362 
-373 NNSSN
+373 
-378 DSGSNSSDNN
+378 
-388 NSNSSGSN
+388 
-396 SSDNNSNDSGS
+396 
-407 NSSDNNSSN
+407 NSSN

-424 NNSSNGSGSNSSDN
+424 NNSSNDSGSNSSDN

-500 DEEIVDLNALTDS
+500 DEEIVDLNAPTDS

-525 LNSVRAQ
+525 LNSVRVQ

-554 YLRNKKFGFVT
+554 YLKDKKFGFVT

-574 KGIVEAAHNN
+574 NGIVEAAHNN
-584 GLNIHENN
+584 GLNIDDNY

-619 KFVYNAIVG
+619 KFVYDAIVG
-628 MLFGGTTEEDGTIK
+628 MLFGGTTEEDGTIR

-693 DYSTYNGGTYMPTS
+693 EHSNNHGGTYKPTS

>member
-1 MKKNSFYKKMIMS
+1 MS

-52 GANSAVYQK
+52 GANSVVYQK

-81 YAKKTV
+81 IAKKTV

-97 NQYVKA
+97 NQYIKA

-138 KVYGGVVTIKGK
+138 KVYGGLVTIKGK

-199 GSTTGSNSNG
+199 GSTAGSNSNG
-209 SNSANSSASN
+209 SNATNSSASN
-219 SSSSGSIS
+219 SSSSGNIS

-271 NSSNSSGSN
+271 NSSNESGST
-280 SSDNNSSNGSGS
+280 
-292 NSSDNN
+292 
-298 SNDSDSN
+298 
-305 SSGNNSSND
+305 
-314 SGSNSSDNN
+314 
-323 NSNSSGSNSSDNNSS
+323 
-338 NDSGSNSSE
+338 
-347 NNNSNDSG
+347 
-355 SSSSDNN
+355 
-362 SSNGSGSSSSD
+362 SSD

-388 NSNSSGSN
+388 S
-396 SSDNNSNDSGS
+396 SNDSGS

-525 LNSVRAQ
+525 LNSVRVQ

-541 PNNQKLANDIAAI
+541 PKNQKLANDIAAI
-554 YLRNKKFGFVT
+554 YLRDKKFGFVT

-584 GLNIHENN
+584 GLNIYENN
-592 IEDLNTNFQIEGSTS
+592 IEDAGINFQTEGSTS

-619 KFVYNAIVG
+619 KFVYGTIVG
-628 MLFGGTTEEDGTIK
+628 MLFGGTTKEDGTIR
-642 EGTEYHHAASLLK
+642 EGTEYHHAASLLA

-693 DYSTYNGGTYMPTS
+693 DYSNYKGGTYKPTS

>member
-1 MKKNSFYKKMIMS
+1 MKKNSFYKKMMMS

-21 SVGLNQSPNNAFNS
+21 SVGLNQTPNNAFSS

-41 AAKKTKKVKTV
+41 AAKKTKKAKTV
-52 GANSAVYQK
+52 GANSVVYQK

-97 NQYVKA
+97 NQYIKA
-103 ANVDGKTRKAG
+103 ANVDGKTRQAG

-123 GKVIKNRKVRKGQKI
+123 GKVIKNSKVRKGQKI

-164 LTKKAPVVKP
+164 LDKKAPVAKP
-174 NNDTSDNTSTPT
+174 DNDTSDNTSTPT

-199 GSTTGSNSNG
+199 GSTAGSNSNG
-209 SNSANSSASN
+209 SNAANSSASN
-219 SSSSGSIS
+219 SSSSSSIS

-271 NSSNSSGSN
+271 NSSN
-280 SSDNNSSNGSGS
+280 
-292 NSSDNN
+292 
-298 SNDSDSN
+298 
-305 SSGNNSSND
+305 
-314 SGSNSSDNN
+314 
-323 NSNSSGSNSSDNNSS
+323 
-338 NDSGSNSSE
+338 
-347 NNNSNDSG
+347 
-355 SSSSDNN
+355 
-362 SSNGSGSSSSD
+362 
-373 NNSSN
+373 
-378 DSGSNSSDNN
+378 
-388 NSNSSGSN
+388 
-396 SSDNNSNDSGS
+396 DSGS
-407 NSSDNNSSN
+407 NSSDNNSS
-416 DSGSNSSD
+416 DSSGSNSSD
-424 NNSSNGSGSNSSDN
+424 NNN
-438 NSSNSSESNYAENT
+438 SNSSESNYAENT

-468 ASGATTEDIRALDN
+468 AKGATTEDIRALDN

-513 QSKELSDFFVKM
+513 QSKEISDFFVKM

-554 YLRNKKFGFVT
+554 YLKNKKFGFVT

-584 GLNIHENN
+584 GLNIYENN
-592 IEDLNTNFQIEGSTS
+592 IEDANINFQTDGSTS
-607 IFTEKT
+607 RFTEKT

-619 KFVYNAIVG
+619 KFVYDGIVG
-628 MLFGGTTEEDGTIK
+628 MLFGGTTEEDGTIR
-642 EGTEYHHAASLLK
+642 EGTEYHHAASLLA

-693 DYSTYNGGTYMPTS
+693 DYSNYNGGTYKPAD
-707 QN
+707 QK

>member
-1 MKKNSFYKKMIMS
+1 MKKNSFYKKMMMS

-41 AAKKTKKVKTV
+41 AAKKTKKAKTV

-97 NQYVKA
+97 NQYIKA

-138 KVYGGVVTIKGK
+138 KVYGGVVNIKGK

-164 LTKKAPVVKP
+164 LAKKAPVVKP
-174 NNDTSDNTSTPT
+174 KNDTSDNTSTPT

-199 GSTTGSNSNG
+199 GSTAGSNSNG
-209 SNSANSSASN
+209 SNATNSSASN

-271 NSSNSSGSN
+271 NSSN
-280 SSDNNSSNGSGS
+280 D
-292 NSSDNN
+292 
-298 SNDSDSN
+298 
-305 SSGNNSSND
+305 
-314 SGSNSSDNN
+314 
-323 NSNSSGSNSSDNNSS
+323 
-338 NDSGSNSSE
+338 
-347 NNNSNDSG
+347 
-355 SSSSDNN
+355 
-362 SSNGSGSSSSD
+362 
-373 NNSSN
+373 
-378 DSGSNSSDNN
+378 
-388 NSNSSGSN
+388 SGSN

-407 NSSDNNSSN
+407 NSSDNSNSNS
-416 DSGSNSSD
+416 SGSNSSD
-424 NNSSNGSGSNSSDN
+424 NNSSNGS
-438 NSSNSSESNYAENT
+438 ETNYAENT
-452 IVIPSDYT
+452 IVIPKDYT
-460 LEKVNKAD
+460 WEKVSKAD
-468 ASGATTEDIRALDN
+468 KEPIDENLRALDR
-482 ASSTGMK
+482 ASSEGMK
-489 TNKFKSESQAD
+489 TNRFKSESKND
-500 DEEIVDLNALTDS
+500 DEEIIDLNKLTKD
-513 QSKELSDFFVKM
+513 QNIKLTNFFIKL
-525 LNSVRAQ
+525 LNSARTQ
-532 LNEKPIHTD
+532 LGLKEIYAD
-541 PNNQKLANDIAAI
+541 PKNQKLANDIAAI
-554 YLRNKKFGFVT
+554 YLRDRKFGLVT
-565 ETEPTGHYV
+565 DTEPTGHYV
-574 KGIVEAAHNN
+574 KGIVEAAHDN
-584 GLNIHENN
+584 GLNIDNN
-592 IEDLNTNFQIEGSTS
+592 YIEDLSMNFQTAGPSDIYK
-607 IFTEKT
+607 EKT

-619 KFVYNAIVG
+619 QFIYDGIVG
-628 MLFGGTTEEDGTIK
+628 MLFGGTTGNDGTIM
-642 EGTEYHHAASLLK
+642 EGTEYHHARSLLYPT
-655 DDNLTGAVSFHN
+655 NITGAASFHYGVPEN
-667 AKPDSGLGAGY
+667 GIGAGY
-678 GVTVTHFILINQSTI
+678 GEVVTHFILIADFAIQNS
-693 DYSTYNGGTYMPTS
+693 DSNKGTYKPTG

>member
-41 AAKKTKKVKTV
+41 AAKKTKKVKAV

-81 YAKKTV
+81 FAKKTV

-97 NQYVKA
+97 NQYIKA

-114 KKTVLYTRS
+114 KKTVLYTKS
-123 GKVIKNRKVRKGQKI
+123 GKVIKNSMVRKGQKI

-164 LTKKAPVVKP
+164 LAKKAPVVKP

-199 GSTTGSNSNG
+199 GSTAGSNSNG
-209 SNSANSSASN
+209 SNATNSSASN

-248 GSSNGSGST
+248 GSSNGT
-257 GSSSNNTN
+257 G
-265 SNSSDN
+265 SDN

-298 SNDSDSN
+298 S
-305 SSGNNSSND
+305 SND
-314 SGSNSSDNN
+314 
-323 NSNSSGSNSSDNNSS
+323 
-338 NDSGSNSSE
+338 
-347 NNNSNDSG
+347 
-355 SSSSDNN
+355 
-362 SSNGSGSSSSD
+362 
-373 NNSSN
+373 
-378 DSGSNSSDNN
+378 
-388 NSNSSGSN
+388 
-396 SSDNNSNDSGS
+396 
-407 NSSDNNSSN
+407 
-416 DSGSNSSD
+416 
-424 NNSSNGSGSNSSDN
+424 SGSNSSDN

-489 TNKFKSESQAD
+489 TNKFKSESQTD

-513 QSKELSDFFVKM
+513 QSKEISDFFVKM

-532 LNEKPIHTD
+532 LNLKPIHTD

-554 YLRNKKFGFVT
+554 YLRDKKFCFVT
-565 ETEPTGHYV
+565 DTEPTGHYV
-574 KGIVEAAHNN
+574 KGIIEAAQNN
-584 GLNIHENN
+584 GLNINDNN
-592 IEDLNTNFQIEGSTS
+592 VEDANINFQLSGSTS
-607 IFTEKT
+607 MYTEKT

-619 KFVYNAIVG
+619 KFVYYAILD
-628 MLFGGTTEEDGTIK
+628 MLFGGTTKEDGTIR
-642 EGTEYHHAASLLK
+642 EGTEYHHAASLLA

-678 GVTVTHFILINQSTI
+678 GVTVTHFILIDKSTI
-693 DYSTYNGGTYMPTS
+693 DYSNYNGGTYKPAD
-707 QN
+707 QK

>member
-35 GVTEVS
+35 SVTEVS
-41 AAKKTKKVKTV
+41 AAKKTKKVKTI

-61 KGKKMVKTKKTIKV
+61 KGKKIVKTKKTIKV

-87 KGKTYYKIGK
+87 KGKNYYKIGK
-97 NQYVKA
+97 NQYIKA

-192 NNSNGSN
+192 DNSNGSN
-199 GSTTGSNSNG
+199 GSTAGSNSNG

-219 SSSSGSIS
+219 SSSSGSTS

-232 DSSSNNTGSNG
+232 DSSSNNTTSNG

-257 GSSSNNTN
+257 GSSSNDSS

-280 SSDNNSSNGSGS
+280 SSDNNSSNGS
-292 NSSDNN
+292 D
-298 SNDSDSN
+298 
-305 SSGNNSSND
+305 
-314 SGSNSSDNN
+314 
-323 NSNSSGSNSSDNNSS
+323 
-338 NDSGSNSSE
+338 
-347 NNNSNDSG
+347 
-355 SSSSDNN
+355 
-362 SSNGSGSSSSD
+362 
-373 NNSSN
+373 
-378 DSGSNSSDNN
+378 
-388 NSNSSGSN
+388 
-396 SSDNNSNDSGS
+396 S

-424 NNSSNGSGSNSSDN
+424 NSGSSSD
-438 NSSNSSESNYAENT
+438 YRENT
-452 IVIPSDYT
+452 IAIPNGYT
-460 LEKVNKAD
+460 LEKVNA
-468 ASGATTEDIRALDN
+468 AGEYPTENNIRALDQ
-482 ASSTGMK
+482 ASSEGMK
-489 TNKFKSESQAD
+489 KNHFVAESKAD
-500 DEEIVDLNALTDS
+500 DEEIVDLTNLTNQ
-513 QSKELSDFFVKM
+513 QSDELTNYVNKLINSIRKQFGLPEIKSD
-525 LNSVRAQ
+525 A
-532 LNEKPIHTD
+532 
-541 PNNQKLANDIAAI
+541 NNQKLANLIAEKCSKIGVNDNNA
-554 YLRNKKFGFVT
+554 YNAA
-565 ETEPTGHYV
+565 
-574 KGIVEAAHNN
+574 IVEAAKEN
-584 GLNIHENN
+584 GLIINNNYITLSNQTLGLGEGAILRKISMTSLKDNIYSDILTLLFKGDEYASASKLL
-592 IEDLNTNFQIEGSTS
+592 DSSVLTVSTS
-607 IFTEKT
+607 VSWINSDEGYKGLE
-613 SMTQAK
+613 SYIVLITQG
-619 KFVYNAIVG
+619 I
-628 MLFGGTTEEDGTIK
+628 LEDSN
-642 EGTEYHHAASLLK
+642 E
-655 DDNLTGAVSFHN
+655 
-667 AKPDSGLGAGY
+667 
-678 GVTVTHFILINQSTI
+678 
-693 DYSTYNGGTYMPTS
+693 NGGTYKPVD
-707 QN
+707 QK

>member
-21 SVGLNQSPNNAFNS
+21 SVGLNQSPKNAFNS

-41 AAKKTKKVKTV
+41 AAKKTKKAKTV

-97 NQYVKA
+97 NQYIKA

-186 TTKPVE
+186 NTKPVE

-271 NSSNSSGSN
+271 NNSNSSSSN
-280 SSDNNSSNGSGS
+280 SSDNNS
-292 NSSDNN
+292 
-298 SNDSDSN
+298 
-305 SSGNNSSND
+305 
-314 SGSNSSDNN
+314 
-323 NSNSSGSNSSDNNSS
+323 
-338 NDSGSNSSE
+338 
-347 NNNSNDSG
+347 
-355 SSSSDNN
+355 
-362 SSNGSGSSSSD
+362 
-373 NNSSN
+373 
-378 DSGSNSSDNN
+378 
-388 NSNSSGSN
+388 
-396 SSDNNSNDSGS
+396 SNDSGS

-438 NSSNSSESNYAENT
+438 NSSNSSETNYAENT
-452 IVIPSDYT
+452 IVIPKDYT
-460 LEKVNKAD
+460 WEKVSKAD
-468 ASGATTEDIRALDN
+468 KEPIDENLRALDR
-482 ASSTGMK
+482 ASSEGMK
-489 TNKFKSESQAD
+489 TNRFKSESKND
-500 DEEIVDLNALTDS
+500 DEEIIDLNKLTKD
-513 QSKELSDFFVKM
+513 QNIKLTNFFIKL
-525 LNSVRAQ
+525 LNSARTQ
-532 LNEKPIHTD
+532 LGLKEIYAD
-541 PNNQKLANDIAAI
+541 PKNQKLANDIAAI
-554 YLRNKKFGFVT
+554 YLRDRKFGLVT
-565 ETEPTGHYV
+565 DTEPTGHYV
-574 KGIVEAAHNN
+574 KGISEAAKKN
-584 GLNIHENN
+584 GLNIEDNY
-592 IEDLNTNFQIEGSTS
+592 IEDLSMNLQTAGPSDIYK
-607 IFTEKT
+607 EKT
-613 SMTQAK
+613 SITQAK
-619 KFVYNAIVG
+619 QFIYDGIVG
-628 MLFGGTTEEDGTIK
+628 MLFGGTTGNDGTIM
-642 EGTEYHHAASLLK
+642 EGTEYHHARSLLYPT
-655 DDNLTGAVSFHN
+655 NITGAVSFHYGV
-667 AKPDSGLGAGY
+667 PEDGIGAGY
-678 GVTVTHFILINQSTI
+678 GEVVTHFILIPDFAIQVSDSNK
-693 DYSTYNGGTYMPTS
+693 GTYKPTG
-707 QN
+707 QK